1 MIYEEICHSFSEAP
15 QKGVPQ
21 MDASSVSHEPIRQA
35 TNEDK
40 KEIVLEYRYQKII
53 YEVHSHFPEYG
64 RKAGEMLFKIGS

>member
-1 MIYEEICHSFSEAP
+1 
-15 QKGVPQ
+15 

-53 YEVHSHFPEYG
+53 YEVHSHSPEYG